1 MDAIPL
7 PLKEE
12 GESLQ
17 NSVERLLDA
26 LGIEAKDE
34 LLDLERLELLRRK
47 DSLNGSQVDELISLL
62 GKYREIICQ
71 A

>member
-1 MDAIPL
+1 MMTLNLDFL
-7 PLKEE
+7 RK
-12 GESLQ
+12 
-17 NSVERLLDA
+17 VERLLDA

-34 LLDLERLELLRRK
+34 LLDLERLEILRRK

>member
-1 MDAIPL
+1 MMTL
-7 PLKEE
+7 NLEFLRK
-12 GESLQ
+12 
-17 NSVERLLDA
+17 VERLLGA
-26 LGIEAKDE
+26 VGIEAKDE
-34 LLDLERLELLRRK
+34 LLDLERLEILRRK